1 MKKKLFIRGIFILV
15 SVMSVV
21 AYLVFQGIFIPNQI
35 SADKYEIKGVDVASY
50 QGDID
55 WRELEK
61 QNMKFA
67 FIKAT
72 EGSAFVDKYFSKN
85 WTNANKTSMRVGAY
99 HFFSF
104 DSKGET
110 QAEQFIRN
118 VPKYKQALPP
128 VIDVEFYANKKDNP
142 PKREDVAK
150 ELSVMIEML
159 EKHYG
164 KKVILYATQEAYD
177 LYIKNAYLQCD
188 IWIRS
193 VFTKPS
199 LSDERKWTFW
209 QYTNRGRL
217 NGYNGKEKYIDLNV
231 FYGNEE
237 EFENYGMKD

>member
-1 MKKKLFIRGIFILV
+1 MKKKFIIGGVFTLI
-15 SVMSVV
+15 SVMGVV
-21 AYLVFQGIFIPNQI
+21 AYLVFQGIFIPNQF

-50 QGDID
+50 QGEVD

-72 EGSAFVDKYFSKN
+72 EGSAFVDEYFSTN
-85 WTNANKTSMRVGAY
+85 WKNANKTGMRTGAY

-110 QAEQFIRN
+110 QAKQYIRT
-118 VPKYKQALPP
+118 VPKHKQALPP
-128 VIDVEFYANKKDNP
+128 VIDVEFYAHKKDNP
-142 PKREDVAK
+142 PQREDVEK
-150 ELSVMIEML
+150 ELTAVVKML
-159 EKHYG
+159 EKHYD

-177 LYIKNAYLQCD
+177 LYIKDAYPQCD

-193 VFTKPS
+193 VLTKPS
-199 LSDERKWTFW
+199 LSDERNWMFW

-217 NGYNGKEKYIDLNV
+217 RGYNGKVKYIDLNV

-237 EFENYGMKD
+237 EFKNYGMKD

>member
-1 MKKKLFIRGIFILV
+1 MKKKLFIGGIFTLI
-15 SVMSVV
+15 SVISVV
-21 AYLVFQGIFIPNQI
+21 VYLVFQGIFIPNQI

-72 EGSAFVDKYFSKN
+72 EGSSFVDEYFSKN
-85 WTNANKTSMRVGAY
+85 WRNANKTDMRIGAY

-104 DSKGET
+104 NSKGET
-110 QAEQFIRN
+110 QAEQFIRT

-142 PKREDVAK
+142 PKREDVTK
-150 ELSVMIEML
+150 ELAVMIEML
-159 EKHYG
+159 EKHYD

-177 LYIKNAYLQCD
+177 LYIKDANPKCD
-188 IWIRS
+188 I
-193 VFTKPS
+193 
-199 LSDERKWTFW
+199 
-209 QYTNRGRL
+209 
-217 NGYNGKEKYIDLNV
+217 
-231 FYGNEE
+231 
-237 EFENYGMKD
+237 

>member
-1 MKKKLFIRGIFILV
+1 MKKKFIIGGVLTLI
-15 SVMSVV
+15 SVMGVV
-21 AYLVFQGIFIPNQI
+21 AYLVFQGIFIPNQF

-50 QGDID
+50 QGEID

-72 EGSAFVDKYFSKN
+72 EGSAFVDEYFSTN
-85 WTNANKTSMRVGAY
+85 WMNANKTGMRTGAY

-110 QAEQFIRN
+110 QAKQYIRT

-142 PKREDVAK
+142 PHREDVEK
-150 ELSVMIEML
+150 ELTVMVKML
-159 EKHYG
+159 EKHYD

-177 LYIKNAYLQCD
+177 LYIKGAYPQCD

-193 VFTKPS
+193 VLTKPS
-199 LSDERKWTFW
+199 LSDERNWMFW
-209 QYTNRGRL
+209 QYTNSGRL
-217 NGYNGKEKYIDLNV
+217 RGYNGKEKYIDLNV
-231 FYGNEE
+231 FCGNEE
-237 EFENYGMKD
+237 EFKNYGMKD

>member
-1 MKKKLFIRGIFILV
+1 MKKKLFIGGIFTLI
-15 SVMSVV
+15 SVMSVF
-21 AYLVFQGIFIPNQI
+21 AYLVSQGIFIPNQI

-61 QNMKFA
+61 QKMKFA

-72 EGSAFVDKYFSKN
+72 EGSSFVDKYFLKN
-85 WTNANKTSMRVGAY
+85 WTNANKTGMRVGAY

-110 QAEQFIRN
+110 QAEQYIRT

-142 PKREDVAK
+142 PKREDVVQ
-150 ELSVMIEML
+150 ELSVMVEML
-159 EKHYG
+159 EKHYSQ
-164 KKVILYATQEAYD
+164 KVILYATQEAYD
-177 LYIKNAYLQCD
+177 LYIKDAYPRCD

-237 EFENYGMKD
+237 EFENYGMKG

>member
-1 MKKKLFIRGIFILV
+1 MKRKLFIGGIFTLI

-35 SADKYEIKGVDVASY
+35 SADKYEIKGADVASY

-72 EGSAFVDKYFSKN
+72 EGSSFVDEYFSKN
-85 WTNANKTSMRVGAY
+85 WRNANKTDMRIGAY

-110 QAEQFIRN
+110 QAEQFIRT

-142 PKREDVAK
+142 PKREDVTK
-150 ELSVMIEML
+150 ELAVMIEML
-159 EKHYG
+159 EKHYD
-164 KKVILYATQEAYD
+164 KK
-177 LYIKNAYLQCD
+177 
-188 IWIRS
+188 
-193 VFTKPS
+193 
-199 LSDERKWTFW
+199 
-209 QYTNRGRL
+209 
-217 NGYNGKEKYIDLNV
+217 
-231 FYGNEE
+231 
-237 EFENYGMKD
+237 

>member
-1 MKKKLFIRGIFILV
+1 
-15 SVMSVV
+15 
-21 AYLVFQGIFIPNQI
+21 
-35 SADKYEIKGVDVASY
+35 Y

-72 EGSAFVDKYFSKN
+72 EGSSFVDEYFSKN
-85 WTNANKTSMRVGAY
+85 WRNANKTDMRIGAY

-110 QAEQFIRN
+110 QAEQFIRT

-142 PKREDVAK
+142 PKREDVTK
-150 ELSVMIEML
+150 ELAVMIEML
-159 EKHYG
+159 EKHYD

-177 LYIKNAYLQCD
+177 LYIKDAYPKCN

-193 VFTKPS
+193 VLTKPS

-217 NGYNGKEKYIDLNV
+217 SGYNGKEKYIDLNV

>member
-1 MKKKLFIRGIFILV
+1 MKKKLFIGGIFTLI
-15 SVMSVV
+15 SVMSVC
-21 AYLVFQGIFIPNQI
+21 AYLVFQGIFIPNQL

-55 WRELEK
+55 WKELERR
-61 QNMKFA
+61 NMKFA

-72 EGSAFVDKYFSKN
+72 EGSSFVDKYFSKN
-85 WTNANKTSMRVGAY
+85 WTNANKTGMRVGAY

-110 QAEQFIRN
+110 QAEQYIRT

-142 PKREDVAK
+142 PKREDVVQ

-164 KKVILYATQEAYD
+164 
-177 LYIKNAYLQCD
+177 
-188 IWIRS
+188 
-193 VFTKPS
+193 
-199 LSDERKWTFW
+199 
-209 QYTNRGRL
+209 
-217 NGYNGKEKYIDLNV
+217 
-231 FYGNEE
+231 
-237 EFENYGMKD
+237 

>member
-1 MKKKLFIRGIFILV
+1 MKKKFIIGGVLTLI
-15 SVMSVV
+15 SVMGVV
-21 AYLVFQGIFIPNQI
+21 AYLVFQGIFIPNQF

-50 QGDID
+50 QGEID

-72 EGSAFVDKYFSKN
+72 EGSAFVDEYFSTN
-85 WTNANKTSMRVGAY
+85 WMNANKTGMRTGAY

-110 QAEQFIRN
+110 QAKQYIRT

-142 PKREDVAK
+142 PHREDVEK
-150 ELSVMIEML
+150 ELTVMVKML
-159 EKHYG
+159 EKHYD

-177 LYIKNAYLQCD
+177 LYIKDAYPQCD

-193 VFTKPS
+193 VLTKPS
-199 LSDERKWTFW
+199 LSDERNWMFW
-209 QYTNRGRL
+209 QYTNSGRL
-217 NGYNGKEKYIDLNV
+217 RGYNGKEKYIDLNV
-231 FYGNEE
+231 FCGNEE
-237 EFENYGMKD
+237 EFKNYGMKD

>member
-1 MKKKLFIRGIFILV
+1 MKKKFIIGGVLTLI
-15 SVMSVV
+15 SVMGVV
-21 AYLVFQGIFIPNQI
+21 AYLVFQGIFIPNQF

-50 QGDID
+50 QGEID

-72 EGSAFVDKYFSKN
+72 EGSAFVDEYFSTN
-85 WTNANKTSMRVGAY
+85 WMNANKTGMRTGAY

-110 QAEQFIRN
+110 QAKQYIRT
-118 VPKYKQALPP
+118 VPKHKQALPP

-142 PKREDVAK
+142 PHREDVEK
-150 ELSVMIEML
+150 ELTVMVKML
-159 EKHYG
+159 EKHYD

-177 LYIKNAYLQCD
+177 LYIKDVYPQCD

-193 VFTKPS
+193 ILTKPS
-199 LSDERKWTFW
+199 LSDERNWTFW

-217 NGYNGKEKYIDLNV
+217 RGYNGKEKYIDLNV
-231 FYGNEE
+231 LYGKEE

>member
-1 MKKKLFIRGIFILV
+1 MKKKLFIGGIFTLI
-15 SVMSVV
+15 SVISVV
-21 AYLVFQGIFIPNQI
+21 VYLVFQGIFIPNQI
-35 SADKYEIKGVDVASY
+35 SVDKYEIKGVDVASY

-72 EGSAFVDKYFSKN
+72 EGSSFVDEYFSKN
-85 WTNANKTSMRVGAY
+85 WRNANKTDMRIGAY

-110 QAEQFIRN
+110 QAEQFIRT

-128 VIDVEFYANKKDNP
+128 VIDVEFYANKKNNP
-142 PKREDVAK
+142 PKREDVTK
-150 ELSVMIEML
+150 ELAVMIEML
-159 EKHYG
+159 EKHYD

-177 LYIKNAYLQCD
+177 LYIKDAYPKCD

-193 VFTKPS
+193 VLTKPS

-217 NGYNGKEKYIDLNV
+217 SGYNGKEKYIDLNV

-237 EFENYGMKD
+237 EFENYGMKG

>member
-1 MKKKLFIRGIFILV
+1 MKKKLFIVGIFTLI
-15 SVMSVV
+15 SVMSVFT
-21 AYLVFQGIFIPNQI
+21 YLVFQGIFIPNQI

-61 QNMKFA
+61 QKMKFA

-72 EGSAFVDKYFSKN
+72 EGSSFVDKYFSTN
-85 WTNANKTSMRVGAY
+85 WTNANKTGMRVGAY

-110 QAEQFIRN
+110 QAEQYIRT

-142 PKREDVAK
+142 PKREDVVQ
-150 ELSVMIEML
+150 ELSVMVEML
-159 EKHYG
+159 EKHYSQ
-164 KKVILYATQEAYD
+164 KVILYATQEAYD
-177 LYIKNAYLQCD
+177 LYIKDAYPRCD

-237 EFENYGMKD
+237 EFENYGMKG

>member
-1 MKKKLFIRGIFILV
+1 
-15 SVMSVV
+15 
-21 AYLVFQGIFIPNQI
+21 
-35 SADKYEIKGVDVASY
+35 
-50 QGDID
+50 
-55 WRELEK
+55 
-61 QNMKFA
+61 MKFA

-142 PKREDVAK
+142 PKREDVTK

-159 EKHYG
+159 EKT
-164 KKVILYATQEAYD
+164 L
-177 LYIKNAYLQCD
+177 
-188 IWIRS
+188 R
-193 VFTKPS
+193 
-199 LSDERKWTFW
+199 
-209 QYTNRGRL
+209 
-217 NGYNGKEKYIDLNV
+217 
-231 FYGNEE
+231 
-237 EFENYGMKD
+237 

>member
-1 MKKKLFIRGIFILV
+1 MKKKLIIGGVFTLI
-15 SVMSVV
+15 SVMGVF
-21 AYLVFQGIFIPNQI
+21 AYLVFQGIFIPNQV

-50 QGDID
+50 QGEID

-72 EGSAFVDKYFSKN
+72 EGSSFVDEYFSRN
-85 WTNANKTSMRVGAY
+85 WTNANKTGMRTGAY

-110 QAEQFIRN
+110 QAEQYMRT
-118 VPKYKQALPP
+118 VPKDGRALPP
-128 VIDVEFYANKKDNP
+128 VIDVEFYGNKKDNP
-142 PKREDVAK
+142 PKREDVVK
-150 ELSVMIEML
+150 ELSVMVRML
-159 EKHYG
+159 EKHYD

-177 LYIKNAYLQCD
+177 LYIKDAYPECD

-193 VFTKPS
+193 VLIKPS
-199 LSDERKWTFW
+199 LSDERNWTFW

-217 NGYNGKEKYIDLNV
+217 RGYNGKEKYIDLNV
-231 FYGNEE
+231 FFGDEE
-237 EFENYGMKD
+237 EFEDYGMKG

>member
-1 MKKKLFIRGIFILV
+1 MKRKLFIGGIFTLI

-21 AYLVFQGIFIPNQI
+21 AYLVFQCIFIPNQI

-72 EGSAFVDKYFSKN
+72 EGSSFVDEYFSKN
-85 WTNANKTSMRVGAY
+85 WRNANKTDMRIGAY

-110 QAEQFIRN
+110 QAEQFIRT

-142 PKREDVAK
+142 PKREDVTK
-150 ELSVMIEML
+150 ELAVMIEML
-159 EKHYG
+159 EKHYD

-177 LYIKNAYLQCD
+177 LYIKDAYPKCD

-193 VFTKPS
+193 VLTKPS

-217 NGYNGKEKYIDLNV
+217 SGYNGKEKYIDLNV

-237 EFENYGMKD
+237 EFENYGMED

>member
-1 MKKKLFIRGIFILV
+1 MKKKLIIRGVLILI
-15 SVMSVV
+15 SVMGVI
-21 AYLVFQGIFIPNQI
+21 AYLVFQGIFIPNQL

-50 QGDID
+50 QGEID

-72 EGSAFVDKYFSKN
+72 EGSSFMDEYFTTN
-85 WTNANKTSMRVGAY
+85 WTNANKTGMRTGAY

-110 QAEQFIRN
+110 QAEQYIRT
-118 VPKYKQALPP
+118 VPKNERALPP
-128 VIDVEFYANKKDNP
+128 VIDVEFYANKKDDP
-142 PKREDVAK
+142 PKREDVTK
-150 ELSVMIEML
+150 ELSIMVKML
-159 EKHYG
+159 EQYYD

-177 LYIKNAYLQCD
+177 LYIKDAYPQCD

-193 VFTKPS
+193 VLMKPS
-199 LSDERKWTFW
+199 ISDKRNWTFW

-217 NGYNGKEKYIDLNV
+217 RGYNGKEKYIDLNV
-231 FYGNEE
+231 FYGNAK

>member
-1 MKKKLFIRGIFILV
+1 
-15 SVMSVV
+15 MSVV
-21 AYLVFQGIFIPNQI
+21 AYLVFQCIFIPNQI

-72 EGSAFVDKYFSKN
+72 EGSSFVDEYFSKN
-85 WTNANKTSMRVGAY
+85 WRNANKTDMRIGAY

-110 QAEQFIRN
+110 QAEQFIRT

-142 PKREDVAK
+142 PKREDVTK
-150 ELSVMIEML
+150 ELAVMIEML
-159 EKHYG
+159 EKHYD

-177 LYIKNAYLQCD
+177 LYIKDAYPKCD

-193 VFTKPS
+193 VLTKPS

-217 NGYNGKEKYIDLNV
+217 SGYNGKEKYIDLNV

-237 EFENYGMKD
+237 EFENYGMED

>member
-1 MKKKLFIRGIFILV
+1 MKKKLFIGGIFTLI
-15 SVMSVV
+15 SVISVI
-21 AYLVFQGIFIPNQI
+21 AYLVFQGRFIPNQI
-35 SADKYEIKGVDVASY
+35 SSDKYEIKGVDVASY

-72 EGSAFVDKYFSKN
+72 EGSAFVDEYFSKN
-85 WTNANKTSMRVGAY
+85 WTDANKTGMRIGAY

-110 QAEQFIRN
+110 QAEQYIRT

-150 ELSVMIEML
+150 ELSVMVEML
-159 EKHYG
+159 EKHYS

-177 LYIKNAYLQCD
+177 LYIKDAYPQCD

-217 NGYNGKEKYIDLNV
+217 NGYNGKERYIDLNV

-237 EFENYGMKD
+237 EFENYGIKG